1 MEEKTLKTRAAS
13 KIQTKLVTLLYGAT
27 FSGKTTLGLQLA
39 DFRRNDGK
47 PFRVAVIDAEGGG
60 VDDAV
65 EELQDRGVDTRNI
78 HIFYTQSLQELST
91 ILDKIKNHDTF
102 YEYDEDGD
110 ETDELMLD
118 ADGEEFFPDA
128 IFIDGTSIFKLT
140 SEQGLLELSKK
151 RNTIKAD
158 KDGLVG
164 AERFVKIQGADLE
177 FKDYKKL
184 NYSGQNLV
192 LDLMAIG
199 INVVL
204 TAREKDETVQRMDKN
219 GQQVSVSTGKKVY
232 DSFKGLDYNVK
243 TILHMYQDGETGQIC
258 AEVIKD
264 RTKVHKAG
272 DVIEDP
278 TLLDWQTVIDKN
290 VNKKEFVLKN
300 DLDKAVETEQMMYE
314 KEAME
319 LHNSLKSTT
328 TSTSETIT
336 VNENPVNIEDIKKE
350 IVAKRNALSPVDKKA
365 MKEKLE
371 KAGLPTAYKNVTD
384 VDILN
389 KVLEMFK

>member
-1 MEEKTLKTRAAS
+1 MKTRAAS

-39 DFRRNDGK
+39 DFKRNDGK
-47 PFRVAVIDAEGGG
+47 PFRVAVVDAEGGG

-65 EELQDRGVDTRNI
+65 DELENRGIDTRNI
-78 HIFYTQSLQELST
+78 HIFYTQSLQELT
-91 ILDKIKNHDTF
+91 IILDKIKNHEIF
-102 YEYDEDGD
+102 YEYDEDGM
-110 ETDELMLD
+110 ETSNPILD

-128 IFIDGTSIFKLT
+128 ILIDGTTIFKLT

-204 TAREKDETVQRMDKN
+204 TAREKDETAQKLDKN
-219 GQQVSVSTGKKVY
+219 GQQISVSTGKKVH

-243 TILHMYQDGETGQIC
+243 TILHMYQDSETGQIC
-258 AEVIKD
+258 AEVVKD

-272 DVIEDP
+272 DIIEDP
-278 TLLDWQTVIDKN
+278 TLLDWQTIIDRN
-290 VNKKEFVLKN
+290 SDRKEFVLKN
-300 DLDKAVETEQMMYE
+300 DLDKAVETEQKMYE

-319 LHNSLKSTT
+319 LHRSVNRASNVSA
-328 TSTSETIT
+328 SEEDGS
-336 VNENPVNIEDIKKE
+336 VDIESIKKE
-350 IVAKRNALSPVDKKA
+350 IIAKRNALPPMEKKA

-371 KAGLPTAYKNVTD
+371 ASGLPTAYKNVTD

-389 KVLEMFK
+389 KVLAMFQ

>member
-1 MEEKTLKTRAAS
+1 MKTRSAD
-13 KIQTKLVTLLYGAT
+13 KVQTKLVMLLYGAT

-39 DFRRNDGK
+39 DFKRNDGK
-47 PFRVAVIDAEGGG
+47 PFRLAVIDAEGGG

-65 EELQDRGVDTRNI
+65 DDLEERGIDTKNV
-78 HIFYTQSLQELST
+78 HIFYTQSLKELTT
-91 ILDKIKNHDTF
+91 ILNKIKNHEVF
-102 YEYDEDGD
+102 YEYDEDGN
-110 ETDELMLD
+110 ETDEVILD
-118 ADGEEFFPDA
+118 ADGEAFFPDA
-128 IFIDGTSIFKLT
+128 ILVDGTSIFRLT

-219 GQQVSVSTGKKVY
+219 GNPVSVSTGKKVH
-232 DSFKGLDYNVK
+232 DSFKGIDYNVK
-243 TILHMYQDGETGQIC
+243 TILHMYQDSETGQIC
-258 AEVIKD
+258 AEVVKD
-264 RTKVHKAG
+264 RTKIYKSG
-272 DVIEDP
+272 DIIEDP
-278 TLLDWQTVIDKN
+278 TLLDWQPIIDRN
-290 VNKKEFVLKN
+290 SNRKEFILKN
-300 DLDKAVETEQMMYE
+300 DLDKAVETEQEMYE

-319 LHNSLKSTT
+319 LHNSIIESNTV
-328 TSTSETIT
+328 TSSDNNVDEL
-336 VNENPVNIEDIKKE
+336 ESIKKE
-350 IVAKRNALSPVDKKA
+350 ILAKKNALSPANKRII
-365 MKEKLE
+365 KEKLDNL
-371 KAGLPTAYKNVTD
+371 GLPTAYKNVTD
-384 VDILN
+384 IDILK
-389 KVLEMFK
+389 KVLEVFNG

>member
-1 MEEKTLKTRAAS
+1 MKTRSAD
-13 KIQTKLVTLLYGAT
+13 KVQTKLVMLLYGAT

-39 DFRRNDGK
+39 DFKRNDGK
-47 PFRVAVIDAEGGG
+47 PFRLAVIDAEGGG

-65 EELQDRGVDTRNI
+65 DDLEERGIDTKNV
-78 HIFYTQSLQELST
+78 HIFYTQSLKELTT
-91 ILDKIKNHDTF
+91 ILNKIKNHEVF
-102 YEYDEDGD
+102 YEYDEDGN
-110 ETDELMLD
+110 ETDEVILD
-118 ADGEEFFPDA
+118 ADGEAFFPDA
-128 IFIDGTSIFKLT
+128 ILVDGTSIFRLT

-219 GQQVSVSTGKKVY
+219 GNPVSVSTGKKVH
-232 DSFKGLDYNVK
+232 DSFKGIDYNVK
-243 TILHMYQDGETGQIC
+243 TILHMYQDSETGQIC
-258 AEVIKD
+258 AEVVKD
-264 RTKVHKAG
+264 RTKIYKSG
-272 DVIEDP
+272 DIIEDP
-278 TLLDWQTVIDKN
+278 TLLDWQPIIDRN
-290 VNKKEFVLKN
+290 SNRKEFILKN
-300 DLDKAVETEQMMYE
+300 DLDKAVETEQEMYE

-319 LHNSLKSTT
+319 LHNSIIESNTA
-328 TSTSETIT
+328 TSSDNNVDEL
-336 VNENPVNIEDIKKE
+336 ESIKKE
-350 IVAKRNALSPVDKKA
+350 ILAKKNALSPANKRII
-365 MKEKLE
+365 KEKLDNL
-371 KAGLPTAYKNVTD
+371 GLPTAYKNVTD
-384 VDILN
+384 VDILK
-389 KVLEMFK
+389 KVLEVFNG

>member
-1 MEEKTLKTRAAS
+1 MKTRSAN

-39 DFRRNDGK
+39 DFKRNDGK
-47 PFRVAVIDAEGGG
+47 PFRVAVVDAEGGG

-65 EELQDRGVDTRNI
+65 DDLEDRGVDTRNI
-78 HIFYTQSLQELST
+78 HIFYTQSLQELTT
-91 ILDKIKNHDTF
+91 ILDKIKNHETF
-102 YEYDEDGD
+102 YEYDEDGN
-110 ETDELMLD
+110 ETDDPILD

-128 IFIDGTSIFKLT
+128 ILIDGTTIFRLT

-204 TAREKDETVQRMDKN
+204 TAREKDETIQKMDKN
-219 GQQVSVSTGKKVY
+219 GQQVSVSTGRKVH

-243 TILHMYQDGETGQIC
+243 TILHMYQDTETGQIC
-258 AEVIKD
+258 AEVVKD

-272 DVIEDP
+272 EILEDP

-290 VNKKEFVLKN
+290 ANKKEFVLKN
-300 DLDKAVETEQMMYE
+300 DLDKAVETEQEMYE

-319 LHNSLKSTT
+319 LHNSLRGDSG
-328 TSTSETIT
+328 ETIKLSFT
-336 VNENPVNIEDIKKE
+336 VNVNEAMLNDDGEEVPVTGTISNTAIANGKE
-350 IVAKRNALSPVDKKA
+350 SNEGKTRSSRASYSIQECNRCRYS
-365 MKEKLE
+365 E
-371 KAGLPTAYKNVTD
+371 
-384 VDILN
+384 
-389 KVLEMFK
+389 

>member
-1 MEEKTLKTRAAS
+1 MKTRAAS

-336 VNENPVNIEDIKKE
+336 VNENSVNIENIKKE

>member
-336 VNENPVNIEDIKKE
+336 VNENSVNIENIKKE

>member
-1 MEEKTLKTRAAS
+1 MKTRAAN
-13 KIQTKLVTLLYGAT
+13 KIQTKLVTLLYVAT

-39 DFRRNDGK
+39 DFKRNDGK
-47 PFRVAVIDAEGGG
+47 PFRVAVVDAEGGG

-65 EELQDRGVDTRNI
+65 DELEDRGIDTRNI
-78 HIFYTQSLQELST
+78 HIFYTQSLQELTT

-102 YEYDEDGD
+102 YEFDEDGN
-110 ETDELMLD
+110 ETDEPIVD

-128 IFIDGTSIFKLT
+128 ILIDGTTIFRLT

-204 TAREKDETVQRMDKN
+204 TAREKDETVQKMDKN
-219 GQQVSVSTGKKVY
+219 GQQVSVSTGRKVH

-243 TILHMYQDGETGQIC
+243 TILHMYQDSETGQIC
-258 AEVIKD
+258 AEVVKD
-264 RTKVHKAG
+264 RTRVHKAG
-272 DVIEDP
+272 DILEDP

-290 VNKKEFVLKN
+290 VDKKEFVLKN
-300 DLDKAVETEQMMYE
+300 DLDKAVETEQEMYE

-319 LHNSLKSTT
+319 LHKSLKGDTNAATESSSDDTD
-328 TSTSETIT
+328 
-336 VNENPVNIEDIKKE
+336 IEAIKKE
-350 IVAKRNALSPVDKKA
+350 IIAKRNALPPTEKKA

-371 KAGLPTAYKNVTD
+371 AAGLPTAYKNVTD
-384 VDILN
+384 VEILN
-389 KVLEMFK
+389 KVLVMFD

>member
-39 DFRRNDGK
+39 DFKRNDGN

-110 ETDELMLD
+110 ETDEPMLD

-219 GQQVSVSTGKKVY
+219 GQQVSVSTGRKVY

-272 DVIEDP
+272 DIIEDP

-328 TSTSETIT
+328 TSSTETT
-336 VNENPVNIEDIKKE
+336 TANESSVNIEDIKKE
-350 IVAKRNALSPVDKKA
+350 IITKRNALSPVDKKA

-389 KVLEMFK
+389 KVLEMFN

>member
-1 MEEKTLKTRAAS
+1 MKTRTAN

-39 DFRRNDGK
+39 DFKRNDGK

-60 VDDAV
+60 VDDAI
-65 EELQDRGVDTRNI
+65 EELNDRGIDTRNI
-78 HIFYTQSLQELST
+78 HIFYTQSLQELTT
-91 ILDKIKNHDTF
+91 ILDKIKNHEVF
-102 YEYDEDGD
+102 YEFDEDGE
-110 ETDELMLD
+110 ETDEIMLD
-118 ADGEEFFPDA
+118 ADGNEFFPDA
-128 IFIDGTSIFKLT
+128 ILIDGTSIFRLT

-151 RNTIKAD
+151 RNTVKAD

-177 FKDYKKL
+177 FKDYKQL

-204 TAREKDETVQRMDKN
+204 TAREKDETIQKMDKN
-219 GQQVSVSTGKKVY
+219 GHQVSVSTGRKIH

-243 TILHMYQDGETGQIC
+243 TILHIYKDTETGQIC

-272 DVIEDP
+272 EILEDP

-290 VNKKEFVLKN
+290 INKKEFILKN
-300 DLDKAVETEQMMYE
+300 DLDKAVETEQEMYE

-319 LHNSLKSTT
+319 LHNAIKNNTITDT
-328 TSTSETIT
+328 TSPDTDLE
-336 VNENPVNIEDIKKE
+336 VIKKE
-350 IVAKRNALSPVDKKA
+350 IVTKRNALPPTEKKA
-365 MKEKLE
+365 IKEKLE
-371 KAGLPTAYKNVTD
+371 AAGLPTAYKNVND
-384 VDILN
+384 KDILMQ
-389 KVLEMFK
+389 VLEMFN

>member
-1 MEEKTLKTRAAS
+1 MKTRSAD
-13 KIQTKLVTLLYGAT
+13 KVQTKLVMLLYGAT

-39 DFRRNDGK
+39 DFKRNDGK
-47 PFRVAVIDAEGGG
+47 PFRLAVIDAEGGG

-65 EELQDRGVDTRNI
+65 DDLEERGIDTKNV
-78 HIFYTQSLQELST
+78 HIFYTQSLKELTT
-91 ILDKIKNHDTF
+91 ILNKIKNHEVF
-102 YEYDEDGD
+102 YEYDEDGN
-110 ETDELMLD
+110 ETDEVILD
-118 ADGEEFFPDA
+118 ADGEAFFPDA
-128 IFIDGTSIFKLT
+128 ILVDGTSIFRLT

-219 GQQVSVSTGKKVY
+219 GNPVSVSTGKKVH
-232 DSFKGLDYNVK
+232 DSFKGIDYNVK
-243 TILHMYQDGETGQIC
+243 TILHMYQDSETGQIC
-258 AEVIKD
+258 AEVVKD
-264 RTKVHKAG
+264 RTKIYKSG
-272 DVIEDP
+272 DIIEDP
-278 TLLDWQTVIDKN
+278 TLLDWQPIIDRN
-290 VNKKEFVLKN
+290 SNRKEFILKN
-300 DLDKAVETEQMMYE
+300 DLDKAVETEQEMYE

-319 LHNSLKSTT
+319 LHNSIIESNTV
-328 TSTSETIT
+328 TSSDNNVDEL
-336 VNENPVNIEDIKKE
+336 ESIKKE
-350 IVAKRNALSPVDKKA
+350 ILAKKNALSPANKRII
-365 MKEKLE
+365 KEKLDNL
-371 KAGLPTAYKNVTD
+371 GLPTAYKNVTD
-384 VDILN
+384 VDILK
-389 KVLEMFK
+389 KVLEVFNG

>member
-1 MEEKTLKTRAAS
+1 MKTRAAN

-39 DFRRNDGK
+39 DFKRNDGK

-65 EELQDRGVDTRNI
+65 DELEDRGIDTRNI
-78 HIFYTQSLQELST
+78 HIFYTQSLQELTT
-91 ILDKIKNHDTF
+91 ILDKIKNHETF
-102 YEYDEDGD
+102 YEFDEDGN
-110 ETDELMLD
+110 ETDDSILD
-118 ADGEEFFPDA
+118 ADGKDFFPDA
-128 IFIDGTSIFKLT
+128 ILIDGTTIFRLT

-219 GQQVSVSTGKKVY
+219 GQQVSVSTGRKVH

-243 TILHMYQDGETGQIC
+243 TILHMYQDSETGQIC
-258 AEVIKD
+258 AEVVKD
-264 RTKVHKAG
+264 RTKVHRAG
-272 DVIEDP
+272 DILEDP

-290 VNKKEFVLKN
+290 VDRKEFVLKN
-300 DLDKAVETEQMMYE
+300 DLDKAVETEQEMYE

-319 LHNSLKSTT
+319 LHKSLNGDLATT
-328 TSTSETIT
+328 
-336 VNENPVNIEDIKKE
+336 NENATNGTDIEEIKKE
-350 IVAKRNALSPVDKKA
+350 IIAKRNALPPMEKRA

-371 KAGLPTAYKNVTD
+371 AAGLPTAYKNVTD
-384 VDILN
+384 VEILK
-389 KVLEMFK
+389 KVLEMFE

>member
-1 MEEKTLKTRAAS
+1 MKTRAAN

-39 DFRRNDGK
+39 DFKRNDGK
-47 PFRVAVIDAEGGG
+47 PFRVAVVDAEGGG

-65 EELQDRGVDTRNI
+65 DELGDRGIDTKNI
-78 HIFYTQSLQELST
+78 HIFYTQSLQELTT
-91 ILDKIKNHDTF
+91 ILDKIKNHETF
-102 YEYDEDGD
+102 YEYDEDGN
-110 ETDELMLD
+110 ETDDPILD

-128 IFIDGTSIFKLT
+128 ILIDGTTIFRLT

-204 TAREKDETVQRMDKN
+204 TAREKDETVQKMDKN
-219 GQQVSVSTGKKVY
+219 GQQVSVSTGKKVH

-243 TILHMYQDGETGQIC
+243 TILHMYQDTETGQIC

-272 DVIEDP
+272 EILEDP

-290 VNKKEFVLKN
+290 ADKKEFVLKN
-300 DLDKAVETEQMMYE
+300 DLDKAVETEQEMYE

-319 LHNSLKSTT
+319 LHNSLKGNSSSFNTTGDEESTT
-328 TSTSETIT
+328 
-336 VNENPVNIEDIKKE
+336 NIDALKAE
-350 IVAKRNALSPVDKKA
+350 IVAKRNALPPTEKKA

-371 KAGLPTAYKNVTD
+371 TAGLPTAYKNVTD
-384 VDILN
+384 VDILK
-389 KVLEMFK
+389 KVLAMFD

>member
-1 MEEKTLKTRAAS
+1 MKTRAAN

-39 DFRRNDGK
+39 DFKRNDGK
-47 PFRVAVIDAEGGG
+47 PFRVAVVDAEGGG

-65 EELQDRGVDTRNI
+65 EDLEARGVDTRNI
-78 HIFYTQSLQELST
+78 HIFYTQSLQELTT
-91 ILDKIKNHDTF
+91 ILDKIKNHETF
-102 YEYDEDGD
+102 YEYDEEGK
-110 ETDELMLD
+110 ETDEPILD

-128 IFIDGTSIFKLT
+128 LLIDGTSIFRLT

-204 TAREKDETVQRMDKN
+204 TAREKDETIQKMDKN
-219 GQQVSVSTGKKVY
+219 GQQVSVSTGKKVH
-232 DSFKGLDYNVK
+232 DSFKGIDYNVK
-243 TILHMYQDGETGQIC
+243 TILHMYQDSETGQIC
-258 AEVIKD
+258 AEVVKD

-272 DVIEDP
+272 DIIEDP
-278 TLLDWQTVIDKN
+278 TLLDWQTIIDRN
-290 VNKKEFVLKN
+290 SDRKEFVLKN
-300 DLDKAVETEQMMYE
+300 DLDKAVETEQKMYE

-319 LHNSLKSTT
+319 LHNSLKGNNT
-328 TSTSETIT
+328 TSNTSDDEETS
-336 VNENPVNIEDIKKE
+336 NIEAMKKE
-350 IVAKRNALSPVDKKA
+350 IIAKRNALSPIDKKA

-371 KAGLPTAYKNVTD
+371 AAGLPTAYKNVTD
-384 VDILN
+384 VTILQ
-389 KVLEMFK
+389 KVLNLFD

>member
-1 MEEKTLKTRAAS
+1 MKTRAAN

-39 DFRRNDGK
+39 DFKRNDGK
-47 PFRVAVIDAEGGG
+47 PFRVAVVDAEGGG

-65 EELQDRGVDTRNI
+65 DELEDRGIDTRNI
-78 HIFYTQSLQELST
+78 HIFYTQSFQELTT

-102 YEYDEDGD
+102 YEFDEDGN
-110 ETDELMLD
+110 ETDELIVD

-128 IFIDGTSIFKLT
+128 ILIDGTTIFRLT

-204 TAREKDETVQRMDKN
+204 TAREKDETVQKMDKN
-219 GQQVSVSTGKKVY
+219 GQQVSVSTGRKVH

-243 TILHMYQDGETGQIC
+243 TILHMYQDSETGQIC
-258 AEVIKD
+258 AEVVKD
-264 RTKVHKAG
+264 RTRVHKAG
-272 DVIEDP
+272 DILEDP

-290 VNKKEFVLKN
+290 VDKKEFVLKN
-300 DLDKAVETEQMMYE
+300 DLDKAVETEQEMYE

-319 LHNSLKSTT
+319 LHKSLKGDTNAATESSSDDTD
-328 TSTSETIT
+328 
-336 VNENPVNIEDIKKE
+336 IEAIKKE
-350 IVAKRNALSPVDKKA
+350 IIAKRNALPPTEKKA

-371 KAGLPTAYKNVTD
+371 AAGLPTAYKNVSD
-384 VDILN
+384 VEILN
-389 KVLEMFK
+389 KVLAMFD

>member
-1 MEEKTLKTRAAS
+1 MEVNILKTRAAN

-39 DFRRNDGK
+39 DFKRNDGK
-47 PFRVAVIDAEGGG
+47 PFRVAVVDAEGGG

-65 EELQDRGVDTRNI
+65 EDLEARGVDTRNI
-78 HIFYTQSLQELST
+78 HIFYTQSLQELTT
-91 ILDKIKNHDTF
+91 ILDKIKNHETF
-102 YEYDEDGD
+102 YEYDEEGK
-110 ETDELMLD
+110 ETDEPILD

-128 IFIDGTSIFKLT
+128 LLIDGTSIFRLT

-204 TAREKDETVQRMDKN
+204 TAREKDETIQKMDKN
-219 GQQVSVSTGKKVY
+219 GQQVSVSTGKKVH
-232 DSFKGLDYNVK
+232 DSFKGIDYNVK
-243 TILHMYQDGETGQIC
+243 TILHMYQDSETGQIC
-258 AEVIKD
+258 AEVVKD

-272 DVIEDP
+272 DIIEDP
-278 TLLDWQTVIDKN
+278 TLLDWQTIIDRN
-290 VNKKEFVLKN
+290 SDRKEFVLKN
-300 DLDKAVETEQMMYE
+300 DLDKAVETEQKMYE

-319 LHNSLKSTT
+319 LHNSLKSNTT
-328 TSTSETIT
+328 TTNTSSDEETNNIKAMKADIRAKI
-336 VNENPVNIEDIKKE
+336 NALPPVKKKE
-350 IVAKRNALSPVDKKA
+350 

-371 KAGLPTAYKNVTD
+371 GAGLPTAFKNVTD
-384 VDILN
+384 VA
-389 KVLEMFK
+389 VLEKALAMFE

>member
-1 MEEKTLKTRAAS
+1 MKTRAAN

-39 DFRRNDGK
+39 DFKRNDGK

-65 EELQDRGVDTRNI
+65 DELEDRGIDTRNI
-78 HIFYTQSLQELST
+78 HIFYTQSLQELTT
-91 ILDKIKNHDTF
+91 ILDKIKNHETF
-102 YEYDEDGD
+102 YEFDEDGN
-110 ETDELMLD
+110 ETDTPILD
-118 ADGEEFFPDA
+118 ADGKDFFPDA
-128 IFIDGTSIFKLT
+128 ILIDGTTIFRLT

-164 AERFVKIQGADLE
+164 AERFVKIQGAGLE

-219 GQQVSVSTGKKVY
+219 GQQVSVSTGRKVH

-243 TILHMYQDGETGQIC
+243 TILHMYQDSETGQIC
-258 AEVIKD
+258 AEVVKD
-264 RTKVHKAG
+264 RTKVHRAG
-272 DVIEDP
+272 DILEDP

-290 VNKKEFVLKN
+290 VDRKEFVLKN
-300 DLDKAVETEQMMYE
+300 DLDKAVETEQEMYE

-319 LHNSLKSTT
+319 LHKSLNGDLATT
-328 TSTSETIT
+328 
-336 VNENPVNIEDIKKE
+336 NENAANGTDIEEIKKE
-350 IVAKRNALSPVDKKA
+350 IITKRNTLPPMEKKA

-371 KAGLPTAYKNVTD
+371 AAGLPTAYKNVTD
-384 VDILN
+384 VEILK
-389 KVLEMFK
+389 KVLEMFE

>member
-1 MEEKTLKTRAAS
+1 MKTRAAN

-39 DFRRNDGK
+39 DFKRNDGK
-47 PFRVAVIDAEGGG
+47 PFRVAVVDAEGGC

-65 EELQDRGVDTRNI
+65 EDLEARGVDTRNI
-78 HIFYTQSLQELST
+78 HIFYTQSLQELIT

-102 YEYDEDGD
+102 YEYDEEGN
-110 ETDELMLD
+110 ETDEPILD

-128 IFIDGTSIFKLT
+128 LLIDGTSIFRLT

-204 TAREKDETVQRMDKN
+204 TAREKDETVQKMDKN
-219 GQQVSVSTGKKVY
+219 GQQVSVSTGKKVH
-232 DSFKGLDYNVK
+232 DSFKGIDYNVK
-243 TILHMYQDGETGQIC
+243 TILHMYQDSETGQIC
-258 AEVIKD
+258 AEVVKD

-272 DVIEDP
+272 DIIEDP
-278 TLLDWQTVIDKN
+278 TLLDWQTIIDRN
-290 VNKKEFVLKN
+290 SDRKEFVLKN
-300 DLDKAVETEQMMYE
+300 DLDKAVETEQKMYE

-319 LHNSLKSTT
+319 LHNSLKGN
-328 TSTSETIT
+328 TIT
-336 VNENPVNIEDIKKE
+336 PDTSNNEKTSNIEEMKTDIRAKVNALPPVKKKE
-350 IVAKRNALSPVDKKA
+350 

-371 KAGLPTAYKNVTD
+371 RAGLPTVFKNVTD
-384 VDILN
+384 AAVLQ
-389 KVLEMFK
+389 KVLDMFK

>member
-1 MEEKTLKTRAAS
+1 MKTRAAN

-39 DFRRNDGK
+39 DFKRNDGK
-47 PFRVAVIDAEGGG
+47 PFRVAVVDAEGGG

-65 EELQDRGVDTRNI
+65 DELGDRGIDTKNI
-78 HIFYTQSLQELST
+78 HIFYTQSLQELTT
-91 ILDKIKNHDTF
+91 ILDKIKNHETF
-102 YEYDEDGD
+102 YEYDEDGN
-110 ETDELMLD
+110 ETDDPILD

-128 IFIDGTSIFKLT
+128 ILIDGTTIFRLT

-204 TAREKDETVQRMDKN
+204 TAREKDETVQKIDKN
-219 GQQVSVSTGKKVY
+219 GQQVSVSTGKKVH

-243 TILHMYQDGETGQIC
+243 TILHMYQDTETGQIC

-272 DVIEDP
+272 EILEDP

-290 VNKKEFVLKN
+290 ADKKEFVLKN
-300 DLDKAVETEQMMYE
+300 DLDKAVETEQEMYE

-319 LHNSLKSTT
+319 LHNSLKGNSSSFNTTGDEESTT
-328 TSTSETIT
+328 
-336 VNENPVNIEDIKKE
+336 NIDALKAE
-350 IVAKRNALSPVDKKA
+350 IVAKRNALPPTEKKA

-371 KAGLPTAYKNVTD
+371 AAGLPTAYKNVTD
-384 VDILN
+384 IEILK
-389 KVLEMFK
+389 KVLEMFN